1 MRHPGKVFN
10 DLMLIILRFA
20 KYGEG
25 SCAAA
30 ATDDSR
36 TAGGLSVCSFVA
48 GFRMLQLVACCNL
61 SSVACCVMVACC
73 TLHTSMSEYSTGLV
87 HCDFNEFNL
96 LINDEEKVTV
106 RAARPRERWSTHTLS
121 RARVCACFRART
133 CTHSRARACTNTQL
147 ISSKERDDDA
157 VPRLETIGRPCAS
170 MR

>member
-106 RAARPRERWSTHTLS
+106 RAARPRERWSTH
-121 RARVCACFRART
+121 FRARECVHVFARAHART
-133 CTHSRARACTNTQL
+133 RARAHAQTR
-147 ISSKERDDDA
+147 S
-157 VPRLETIGRPCAS
+157 
-170 MR
+170 